1 LGTKIW
7 FLFFG
12 FIVTFFVLDVKL
24 VRRLVVLVR
33 DVVLLFEKV
42 EPLNVAVKL
51 VRLGLFLA
59 GLLLDLLLKLLVEL

>member
-1 LGTKIW
+1 
-7 FLFFG
+7 LFFG

-59 GLLLDLLLKLLVEL
+59 GLLLDFLLKLLVEL

>member
-1 LGTKIW
+1 
-7 FLFFG
+7 LFFG
-12 FIVTFFVLDVKL
+12 FIVTLFVLDVKL

-51 VRLGLFLA
+51 IRLGLFLA
-59 GLLLDLLLKLLVEL
+59 GLLLDFLLKLLVEL

>member
-1 LGTKIW
+1 
-7 FLFFG
+7 LFFG
-12 FIVTFFVLDVKL
+12 FIVTLFVLDVKL

>member
-1 LGTKIW
+1 M
-7 FLFFG
+7 FFG
-12 FIVTFFVLDVKL
+12 FIVTLFVLDVKL

-42 EPLNVAVKL
+42 EPLNVPVKL

-59 GLLLDLLLKLLVEL
+59 GLLLDFLLKLLVEL

>member
-7 FLFFG
+7 FLSFG

-51 VRLGLFLA
+51 IRLGLFLA
-59 GLLLDLLLKLLVEL
+59 GLLLDFLLKLLVEL

>member
-1 LGTKIW
+1 
-7 FLFFG
+7 LFFG
-12 FIVTFFVLDVKL
+12 FIVTLFVLDVKL

-51 VRLGLFLA
+51 IRLGLFLA

>member
-1 LGTKIW
+1 
-7 FLFFG
+7 LFFG

-51 VRLGLFLA
+51 IRLGLFLA
-59 GLLLDLLLKLLVEL
+59 GLLLDFLLKLLVEL